1 MGSFAMVDRV
11 AWLSK
16 ACFCEESKGGISDMS
31 EQIYVTIVNTKKEVL
46 VKDLEMDWV
55 PSRGARIDWQHQQP
69 FVIGVVR
76 GEKWTSPNG
85 VTLLIVDRE
94 ATAGPNDV
102 PPYESDDRAYEVHA

>member
-1 MGSFAMVDRV
+1 
-11 AWLSK
+11 
-16 ACFCEESKGGISDMS
+16 MS
-31 EQIYVTIVNTKKEVL
+31 EQIYVTIVTPDKEVL

-85 VTLLIVDRE
+85 VTLLLSPRE
-94 ATAGPNDV
+94 ATAGPNEV
-102 PPYESDDRAYEVHA
+102 PLYEFEHEEKELPR